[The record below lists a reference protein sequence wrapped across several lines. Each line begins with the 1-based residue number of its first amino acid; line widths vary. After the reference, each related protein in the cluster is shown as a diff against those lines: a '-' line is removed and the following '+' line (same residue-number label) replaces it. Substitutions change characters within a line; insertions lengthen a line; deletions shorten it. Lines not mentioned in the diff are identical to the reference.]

1 MVPLED
7 QSLLSLQAKLD
18 EFYTWPSPYMFK
30 FIAPMARVDELAELF
45 KGKPF
50 TTRFSRT
57 AKYVSITAEWELTSS
72 EEVISF
78 YREAKKI
85 KGVIAL

>member
-1 MVPLED
+1 MED
-7 QSLLSLQAKLD
+7 PSLMSLQAKLD
-18 EFYTWPSPYMFK
+18 EFYSWPCQYMFK
-30 FIAPMARVDELAELF
+30 FIAPMARVDELTELF

-50 TTRFSRT
+50 TTRYSRT
-57 AKYVSITAEWELTSS
+57 AKYVSITAEWEVGSS